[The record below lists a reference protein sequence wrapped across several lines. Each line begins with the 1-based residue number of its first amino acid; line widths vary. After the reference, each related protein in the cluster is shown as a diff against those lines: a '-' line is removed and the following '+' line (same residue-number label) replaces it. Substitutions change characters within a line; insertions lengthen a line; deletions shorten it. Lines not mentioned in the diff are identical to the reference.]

1 MFRYKK
7 SQIAIVDLFIAL
19 FIATILIIFIISAWN
34 RYAMILNED
43 SDYKE
48 MQIIAFQVAD
58 LLVKSKGEPSNWEDS
73 ATNVDVIGLSASG
86 RNLSI
91 KKIDAFVNLSYNITS
106 QSLGVELYDFYFQ
119 LKHINGTKIAEQGK
133 TPTNA
138 VVNVQ
143 RLVSYKNEKAIVE
156 FAVWK

>member
-7 SQIAIVDLFIAL
+7 AQIVITDLFIAL
-19 FIATILIIFIISAWN
+19 FIATILIILIIFAWN
-34 RYAMILNED
+34 RYTIILNED
-43 SDYKE
+43 ADYKE
-48 MQIIAFQVAD
+48 MQIIAFQTAD
-58 LLVKSKGEPSNWEDS
+58 LLVKSNGEPINWEETPTS
-73 ATNVDVIGLSASG
+73 VDVIGLAGSD

-91 KKIDAFVNLSYNITS
+91 EKVNAFVNLSYNITS
-106 QSLGVELYDFYFQ
+106 KSLGVEYYDFYFQ
-119 LKHINGTKIAEQGK
+119 LKHINGTKLAEHGK
-133 TPTNA
+133 TPSNV